1 MTLRD
6 WGFVLIWLGT
16 LALVAVLQHRIR
28 KGAWRID
35 AETVHPMERWAVGI
49 SITGLAAALAGTVM
63 MLL

>member
-16 LALVAVLQHRIR
+16 IALVGVLQYRVR

-35 AETVHPMERWAVGI
+35 AESVHPMERWAVGI
-49 SITGLAAALAGTVM
+49 SAAGLVAALAGVAMM
-63 MLL
+63 ML